1 MKSPQERA
9 TTCQE
14 AQWQTILNLS
24 RKMLEYAENRDWNSL
39 QETMSVR
46 EKMLPTYFDA
56 RSKAQKIS
64 EKLVHITMLQN
75 IDGQILEFTI
85 NNKDLLAK
93 EILKLQN
100 GRNGLAAYAASLSN

>member
-9 TTCQE
+9 QTCQE

-24 RKMLEYAENRDWNSL
+24 RQMLEYAENRDWNSL
-39 QETMSVR
+39 QDKISVR
-46 EKMLPTYFDA
+46 EKLLPTYFDT

-64 EKLVHITMLQN
+64 EKLAHITMLQN
-75 IDGQILEFTI
+75 IDGQILELTTK
-85 NNKDLLAK
+85 NKDLLAK
-93 EILKLQN
+93 EIVKLQN